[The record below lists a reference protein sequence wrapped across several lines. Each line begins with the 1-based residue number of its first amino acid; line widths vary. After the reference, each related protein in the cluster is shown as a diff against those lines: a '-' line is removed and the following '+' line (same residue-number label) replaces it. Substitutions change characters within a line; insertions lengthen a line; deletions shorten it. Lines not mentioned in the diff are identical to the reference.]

1 MKTSTIK
8 KIIIYIICLILLYL
22 ILSFFISMRGL
33 ESQNW
38 LDFSGNIL
46 GSLLG
51 VLGAYLILRYQFKV
65 DQKNS
70 EITQIDNTF
79 FNMLDLFQ
87 KVQDD
92 VQKKSFTVLDL
103 EIDKNFNHIETDID
117 VDVFYKILDE
127 IRDNKKKYL
136 AQKKK
141 KYIQNKFEEIDKELK
156 KEINENINE
165 ILETMRDIDY
175 TSMEYNQKLSMIA
188 IVDSINE
195 VDLVKF
201 TRAVYELEESIR
213 SRGIEFYE
221 EGELKIK
228 KVLEINSKLKT
239 IQEKYEYPIQEE
251 DVFIIVDKV
260 FSNYHSIIGNYLRV
274 FHRLVKQIISSQLG
288 MEKKKEYLGIIRAIL
303 SSDELLI
310 IFYNTFYSTRGKGL
324 REQLI
329 IKDKMNNKTEFF
341 ADKADLL
348 NFDINQEN
356 GTIDLPFFKYQD
368 LIFIDND
375 FAHIQELSNEK

>member
-1 MKTSTIK
+1 
-8 KIIIYIICLILLYL
+8 
-22 ILSFFISMRGL
+22 MRGL